1 MLDRVFTFL
10 LLLNMYNQTVVE
22 VGQRESERIQRV
34 DPQERERERELFSV
48 YNPISSS
55 LLVYFCRSLR
65 RQKLKKSQWSGVKER
80 QLPREASPKED

>member
-34 DPQERERERELFSV
+34 DPQERERERE
-48 YNPISSS
+48 SSFLS
-55 LLVYFCRSLR
+55 TTPSALASWFIFAEVFEGRS
-65 RQKLKKSQWSGVKER
+65 
-80 QLPREASPKED
+80 